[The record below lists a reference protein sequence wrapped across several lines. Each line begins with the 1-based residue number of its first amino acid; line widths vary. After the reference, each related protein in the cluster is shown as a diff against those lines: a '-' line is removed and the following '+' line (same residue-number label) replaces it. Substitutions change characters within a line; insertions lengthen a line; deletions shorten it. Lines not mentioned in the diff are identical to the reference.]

1 MSLNIEGSAAENAYG
16 GVDYSRASAAKAGA
30 SPASGSQLRRS
41 FRPALWPTVAA
52 TLLIPLFIAAG
63 NWQWNKAALKA
74 ERQQQFDSRGAQAA
88 LTIPATLA
96 DPETLNYR
104 KVVVQGRYEPD
115 FQILIDNRTHNGQAG
130 YHVITPLRIE
140 GSDIR
145 LLVNRGWIPAPG
157 DRQQIPSIK
166 TPAGIVQL
174 GGMAVVPPAR
184 FFSLGSGSESAN
196 PGWQTIWQNLDL
208 ERYGKTVDFPIQP
221 VVLQLDP
228 PGTAGDA
235 GGGFVREWLR
245 PDERRF
251 VNVGYALQWWAF
263 AATTCALWLVLSFR
277 RKPMQAR
284 KG

>member
-16 GVDYSRASAAKAGA
+16 GVDYARSSTAGAGA
-30 SPASGSQLRRS
+30 SATSGSQLRRS
-41 FRPALWPTVAA
+41 FRPALWPTIAA
-52 TLLIPLFIAAG
+52 ALLIPLFISAG
-63 NWQWNKAALKA
+63 SWQWNKAAVKA
-74 ERQQQFDSRGAQAA
+74 ERQQQLDSRGAQSA
-88 LTIPATLA
+88 LAIPAALA

-104 KVVVQGRYEPD
+104 KVVVQGRYEPE

-130 YHVITPLRIE
+130 YHVVTPLRIE
-140 GSDIR
+140 GSHVR

-157 DRQQIPSIK
+157 DRQQIPSIE

-174 GGMAVVPPAR
+174 SGTAVVPPAR
-184 FFSLGSGSESAN
+184 FFSLGSGGESAN

-208 ERYGKTVDFPIQP
+208 ERYGKTVNFPIQP

-263 AATTCALWLVLSFR
+263 AATTCTLWLVLSFR
-277 RKPMQAR
+277 RQPVQPR
-284 KG
+284 QG